1 MLQQTQ
7 VAAVIPYYE
16 RFLARFP
23 DVEALAAASQEEVL
37 RLWSGLGYYARGR
50 NLHQA
55 AKKVAFDLKGVFPR
69 SAREIETLPGI
80 GRSTAAAIAA
90 FAFGERAAIL
100 DGNVRRVLSRC
111 YGIREERKLW
121 EKAKELTTVKGIE
134 IHTQALMDLGAT
146 VCTRSNPACARCP
159 VAADCVARRENRI
172 DELPAPRKR
181 RSRPT
186 RRTKWFVLVHRGE
199 VLLER
204 RPSTGIW
211 GGLWVF
217 PETLEYK
224 VRKRKRLPALD
235 HGFTHFKLRVR
246 PFLCAV
252 SSRVEAPGRIWLPL
266 EDAIAAA
273 VPAPVKTL
281 LSGLL
286 GK

>member
-1 MLQQTQ
+1 
-7 VAAVIPYYE
+7 
-16 RFLARFP
+16 
-23 DVEALAAASQEEVL
+23 
-37 RLWSGLGYYARGR
+37 
-50 NLHQA
+50 
-55 AKKVAFDLKGVFPR
+55 
-69 SAREIETLPGI
+69 
-80 GRSTAAAIAA
+80 
-90 FAFGERAAIL
+90 
-100 DGNVRRVLSRC
+100 
-111 YGIREERKLW
+111 
-121 EKAKELTTVKGIE
+121 
-134 IHTQALMDLGAT
+134 
-146 VCTRSNPACARCP
+146 
-159 VAADCVARRENRI
+159 
-172 DELPAPRKR
+172 
-181 RSRPT
+181 
-186 RRTKWFVLVHRGE
+186 VHRGE